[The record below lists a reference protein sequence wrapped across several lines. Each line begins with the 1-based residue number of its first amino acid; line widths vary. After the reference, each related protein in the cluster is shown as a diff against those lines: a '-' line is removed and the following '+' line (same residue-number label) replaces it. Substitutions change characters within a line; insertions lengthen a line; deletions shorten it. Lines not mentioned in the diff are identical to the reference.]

1 MDLHTLTVH
10 KAGDLL
16 HKGALTSVE
25 LTRAVL
31 DRIHAV
37 DPQVRAYLTLCEDE
51 ALVAASKADRRLQQG
66 EDVTPLTGIPF
77 AVKDSLSTRGVR
89 TTCASRILED
99 YVPQYD
105 ATVISRL
112 KEAGAVLVG
121 KHNMDE
127 FGMGSSCENSAFF
140 DTHNPWAL
148 DRVPGGSSGGS
159 AAAVAA
165 ETVPF
170 ALGEDTGGSI
180 RMPAGFCGVTGLKP
194 TYGRVSRYGLI
205 ALASSFDSIG
215 PITRDARD
223 AALVMGAIAG
233 HDPRDSTSSR
243 APVPDYEDTIHE
255 DLAGLTLGVPVEY
268 FGEGLTSGVAD
279 AIDSAIDHMKAL
291 GADVEEVSLP
301 HTRYAIPVYYTILFA
316 EASANL
322 ARFDGVRFGL
332 SRAPEDGDV
341 IARMLQTREQGF
353 GDEVKRRIMLGTFA
367 LSSGYYDAYYL
378 RAQRVRTLLRQDF
391 ERAFEQVDAL
401 IAPVCPTMAF
411 RLGEKIDDPLAMYL
425 SDIHVVAANPAGV
438 PALALPCGF
447 APAQPDGARMPVGM
461 QVIGPPMG
469 EPLLFRIGEAYQQTT
484 DWHRA
489 RPALGGPDGGDE
501 AAMGG
506 GQ

>member
-1 MDLHTLTVH
+1 
-10 KAGDLL
+10 
-16 HKGALTSVE
+16 
-25 LTRAVL
+25 
-31 DRIHAV
+31 
-37 DPQVRAYLTLCEDE
+37 
-51 ALVAASKADRRLQQG
+51 
-66 EDVTPLTGIPF
+66 LTGIPY
-77 AVKDSLSTRGVR
+77 AVKDSISTRGVR
-89 TTCASRILED
+89 TTCGSRILES
-99 YVPQYD
+99 YVPPYD
-105 ATVISRL
+105 ATVIARL
-112 KEAGAVLVG
+112 REAGAVLVG

-140 DTHNPWAL
+140 DTHNPW
-148 DRVPGGSSGGS
+148 DVSRVPGGSSGGS
-159 AAAVAA
+159 AAAVAS

-215 PITRDARD
+215 PITHDARD
-223 AALVMGAIAG
+223 AALVLEAIAG
-233 HDPRDSTSSR
+233 HDPFDSTARQEAVPSYAET
-243 APVPDYEDTIHE
+243 APE

-268 FGEGLTSGVAD
+268 FGEGLAPGVAD
-279 AIDSAIDHMKAL
+279 AIATAVDHMEDL
-291 GADVEEVSLP
+291 GAAVEEVSLP

-332 SRAPEDGDV
+332 SEAPEDGDV
-341 IARMLQTREQGF
+341 IARMLQTRERGF

-391 ERAFEQVDAL
+391 ERAFERVDAL
-401 IAPVCPTMAF
+401 VAPVCPTTAF

-469 EPLLFRIGEAYQQTT
+469 EPLLFRIGQAYQQTT

-489 RPALGGPDGGDE
+489 RPVLGDPDGGDE
-501 AAMGG
+501 AGMGG